1 MPISRTQTLLLSAGL
16 ALLVF
21 PTVSEAQAPSSKASN
36 SSIKWLTP
44 IEVIRNIDQLLAES
58 RLEALEAGRGD
69 AFAAKIN
76 MAKSFV
82 HAGDY
87 EEAKK
92 IYAEALAIAWKRQ
105 VSNDIMMRVENELDR
120 SNKSLMMASRPAG
133 LDENYQP
140 ISDES
145 VHISQ
150 KAVSIDK
157 YEAGKKID
165 QALSFIYASI
175 LEQKDQQLTLQGK
188 LNFCR
193 HLIEL
198 EEYETAKKEYH
209 KTIINYLDPR
219 WTSQL
224 LEEIDAIISTIH
236 PSQTYSEQ
244 HPEATLTAERAL
256 LEIQEITKPIEKYY
270 AGNALLSNGVR
281 SMHSLI
287 RKGEHEMVLAEMQK
301 TFIDFAPAS
310 WVENSVFRTK
320 KILERVEGYR
330 NQSYEDK
337 MIGTAP
343 ILYSKTIA
351 EGRETETIRIIE
363 DNALVTY
370 KRVTHSW
377 GGVYNF
383 INDESA
389 KDTEWIRVWK
399 LYQDQEF

>member
-1 MPISRTQTLLLSAGL
+1 MPISRTQALLLSAGL

-44 IEVIRNIDQLLAES
+44 IEVIRNIDHLLAES

-188 LNFCR
+188 LNYCR

-270 AGNALLSNGVR
+270 AGNAVLSNGVR

-287 RKGEHEMVLAEMQK
+287 RKGEHEMALAEMQK

-343 ILYSKTIA
+343 ILYSKTNA

>member
-1 MPISRTQTLLLSAGL
+1 MPISLTQALLLSAGL
-16 ALLVF
+16 AILVF
-21 PTVSEAQAPSSKASN
+21 PTVSEAQTPSSKASI

-120 SNKSLMMASRPAG
+120 SNKSLMMASRPVG

-145 VHISQ
+145 VHISH
-150 KAVSIDK
+150 KAVIIDK

-188 LNFCR
+188 LNYCR

-270 AGNALLSNGVR
+270 AGNAVLSNGVR

-287 RKGEHEMVLAEMQK
+287 RKGEHEMALAEMQK

-343 ILYSKTIA
+343 ILYSKTNA